1 MAKAGIDIY
10 LNEKMFLNVDVKYI
24 GVDTNAR
31 LSATA
36 TGTQR
41 VDVDINPFVFGVRFK
56 L

>member
-1 MAKAGIDIY
+1 M
-10 LNEKMFLNVDVKYI
+10 LLNVDVKYI

-31 LSATA
+31 LPATA

-41 VDVDINPFVFGVRFK
+41 VGVDINPFMFGVGEGFK